1 MHDVRDWFERRSYD
15 YSQFADP
22 VSLAVRK
29 RELGLSVSVL
39 LTCFQ
44 ATRVVRT
51 LIDETRTINEWA
63 PLTDRIAVIAA
74 SYSHGMFALCVC
86 RCRGLLQG

>member
-1 MHDVRDWFERRSYD
+1 VHDVRDWFEQRSYD
-15 YSQFADP
+15 YSQFVDP

-44 ATRVVRT
+44 ASQVVRT
-51 LIDETRTINEWA
+51 LIDEIRGLNEWA
-63 PLTDRIAVIAA
+63 PLTDQIAVIAA
-74 SYSHGMFALCVC
+74 SSSHGMVVLCVC
-86 RCRGLLQG
+86 RCRSLLRG